1 MESIVAKCTV
11 AHRSTVQLDAPNKAS
26 IGLNISEEDAKDF
39 EVGKS
44 YAVSF
49 EETEPEEEENEED
62 AVVGRPGN
70 RPQTMHA
77 SNTLRQGAENVV
89 GPQGVGG
96 IPERGLAANPA
107 ERLEQP
113 NIPSQPGNPAQPGQ
127 KPSIGNTQVNPPR
140 P

>member
-49 EETEPEEEENEED
+49 EETEPEDDED
-62 AVVGRPGN
+62 EVVGRPERGD
-70 RPQTMHA
+70 RPKTMHA
-77 SNTLRQGAENVV
+77 SNTLRQGSENVV
-89 GPQGVGG
+89 GQQGVEAVPG
-96 IPERGLAANPA
+96 RGLAANPA